1 MFTSLSILQVL
12 RKVKWTLL
20 GHFSKDL
27 NGKDSTVSS
36 CYFKERHITLVHEME
51 WKLRIT
57 QRCNVDACLAMLL

>member
-51 WKLRIT
+51 
-57 QRCNVDACLAMLL
+57 